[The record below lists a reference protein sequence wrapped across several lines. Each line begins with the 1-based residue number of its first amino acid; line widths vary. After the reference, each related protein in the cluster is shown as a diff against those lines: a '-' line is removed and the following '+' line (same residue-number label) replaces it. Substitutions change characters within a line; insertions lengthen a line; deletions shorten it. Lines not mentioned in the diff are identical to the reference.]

1 MFALSHHKAE
11 AQSAR
16 QERRVAGMVV
26 CGGQGRIAAIQ
37 APKHANPCD
46 PGRPAI
52 V

>member
-1 MFALSHHKAE
+1 MFALTHKAE

-26 CGGQGRIAAIQ
+26 RGGQGRIAAIQ

-46 PGRPAI
+46 PKGTCLM
-52 V
+52 